1 MSNNLDFMRLVAAI
15 INLVNLGR
23 VSTIPQ
29 LQQLLKPYFNVY
41 GSAGLAARANPKII
55 FWAGMSELF
64 MRAIE
69 WLLDEGEIG
78 LECISPFFYF
88 CDRFYLDI
96 PPIDSQRV
104 RWLLHDWD
112 EYARII
118 EKPTWLPAVLT
129 PKGVTVQDLLQEP
142 LTPSLL
148 QTVLDKC
155 GTERIEQE
163 EYWHIITDKLDSAD
177 AGAHLQDMFETL
189 VS

>member
-1 MSNNLDFMRLVAAI
+1 MSNDLDFMRLVAAI

-118 EKPTWLPAVLT
+118 EKPTWLPVILI

-142 LTPSLL
+142 ITPALL
-148 QTVLDKC
+148 QTVLD
-155 GTERIEQE
+155 
-163 EYWHIITDKLDSAD
+163 SAD
-177 AGAHLQDMFETL
+177 AGHIQRERFGQVVNSMAGEPFDGDDEGKGGRDG
-189 VS
+189 